1 MRTLPTAPLAAGGLI
16 AGYAVAAGTGSRALG
31 GVVLSIFGLWCIAV
45 WARRHGTRTALTLA
59 GLGLAAFAISHVLAL
74 AVGAWPSVLLVAAA
88 MAAATWTL
96 ADAKPPRGRRAV
108 RGERP
113 ETLDYA

>member
-1 MRTLPTAPLAAGGLI
+1 MRAPPTAPLAAVGLI

-31 GVVLSIFGLWCIAV
+31 GAVLSIFGLCCIAL
-45 WARRHGTRTALTLA
+45 WARRHGTRTAVTLA
-59 GLGLAAFAISHVLAL
+59 AIGLAAFAVSHVLAL

-96 ADAKPPRGRRAV
+96 ADAKPPRRRGAL
-108 RGERP
+108 RAERR